1 MDGLNPEVL
10 AHAFIWFVAFLF
22 STTCHEAAHAVVA
35 KIGGDETA
43 AEQITLNPVPHMQ
56 REPWGM
62 IVVPIVTLIMS
73 KGSSLMGWASAPF
86 DPAWERRHPHRSA
99 WMALAGPATNF
110 TLMSLAVIG
119 LRVGFAQHW
128 LNLPRFG
135 EHPNFAFTVL
145 LVFFELNLLLGIFN
159 LLPAPPLDGS
169 TGIMV
174 LMPETTALRYLDWLR
189 SSPYVNLGLLFAIL
203 VMYHFYGP
211 IQYKI
216 AQFLLGDV
224 LGLALAAV
232 PL

>member
-1 MDGLNPEVL
+1 MDGFNPQIL

-43 AEQITLNPVPHMQ
+43 AEQVTLNPVPHMQ

-86 DPAWERRHPHRSA
+86 DPTWERRHPHRSA

-110 TLMSLAVIG
+110 TLMFLAVLG
-119 LRVGFAQHW
+119 LRIGFANNW
-128 LNLPRFG
+128 LAMPTYDH
-135 EHPNFAFTVL
+135 ENFAFTVL
-145 LVFFELNLLLGIFN
+145 LIFFELNLLLGIFN
-159 LLPAPPLDGS
+159 LIPAPPLDGS

-174 LMPETTALRYLDWLR
+174 FMPVETAHRYLDWLR

-203 VMYHFYGP
+203 IMYHFYGRLE
-211 IQYKI
+211 YAI
-216 AQFLLGDV
+216 AKLLLGDV
-224 LGLALAAV
+224 LHLSASIV
-232 PL
+232 PI

>member
-1 MDGLNPEVL
+1 MDGFNPQIL

-43 AEQITLNPVPHMQ
+43 AEQVTLNPVPHMQ

-86 DPAWERRHPHRSA
+86 DPTWERRHPHRSA

-110 TLMSLAVIG
+110 TLMFLAVLG
-119 LRVGFAQHW
+119 LRIGFANNW
-128 LNLPRFG
+128 LAMPTYDH
-135 EHPNFAFTVL
+135 ENFAFTVL
-145 LVFFELNLLLGIFN
+145 LIFFELNLLLGIFN
-159 LLPAPPLDGS
+159 LIPAPPLDGS

-174 LMPETTALRYLDWLR
+174 FMPVETAHRYLDWLR
-189 SSPYVNLGLLFAIL
+189 SSPYVNLGLLIAIL
-203 VMYHFYGP
+203 IMYHFYGRLE
-211 IQYKI
+211 YAI
-216 AQFLLGDV
+216 AKLLLGDV
-224 LGLALAAV
+224 LHLSASIV
-232 PL
+232 PI